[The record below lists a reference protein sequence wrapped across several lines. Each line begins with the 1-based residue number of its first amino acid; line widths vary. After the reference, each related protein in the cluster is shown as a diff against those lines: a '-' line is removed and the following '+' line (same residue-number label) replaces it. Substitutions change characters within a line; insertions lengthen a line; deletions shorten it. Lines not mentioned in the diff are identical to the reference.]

1 MIGVHFVGTFR
12 RLHTFCPTAP
22 LLLNR
27 AVLRGG
33 ITQYSG
39 LSLKSYFLISTGNN
53 MSEEQ
58 KQMSDSILYSG
69 RRSLLQEEAAA
80 VRKKRT

>member
-1 MIGVHFVGTFR
+1 
-12 RLHTFCPTAP
+12 
-22 LLLNR
+22 
-27 AVLRGG
+27 
-33 ITQYSG
+33 
-39 LSLKSYFLISTGNN
+39 

-80 VRKKRT
+80 VRKKEKDMICNCKHWTFPFSVSSLLALDLGYNFKDFLETD